1 MTELLESQ
9 FLDRLLSDKQKLKQ
23 LSIAWRHDP
32 TLDVDIVAQL
42 GPKLTDDQIAHQW
55 SAMLDRR
62 LNQLGEPELLSDSKY
77 KDWLTKLYITGV
89 HHSEQLFSHLDELE
103 GWYLLSVRN
112 MLKPQHSDLNRFRSA
127 DILQRI
133 IDGEYQQ
140 AIDSIK
146 RERELEKLKKDIR
159 EIVLIDDDKFKVSIP
174 LNYAAC
180 YRFNYTGHNSQFCT
194 GASSGRHYFVNYSD
208 DGPIV
213 TVIDKKNVNKA
224 DGKWQLHAATS
235 QIANSPQSI
244 TGASA
249 DRNFAQRYPGLLKQI
264 LAAMQARSDEIKTA
278 SIPLVGNSS
287 GYDMPKV
294 IKSFA
299 KQFPNSF
306 KSEPL
311 DEQTLLES
319 STVLTQFKDLPSA
332 EKMILPMHKAG
343 RLPHDPKLITMTK
356 LDVKRLRDK
365 IRISSNF
372 SFVIFVRGAQDL
384 GIITMGVYNNS
395 AYVYQDSLIKKE
407 SKSIGELVDWL
418 KTHIGKIVDYSIVQS
433 PSVAVQQV
441 KVKRERLKPQPQT
454 AEPIDIATTFINK
467 LKPLVVRNLERA
479 IADIKGY
486 VNTLIK
492 SSNYDRAAH
501 KIIMLKR
508 LEQKLEEIEATGD
521 YNDGFIMSKML
532 NAIHAAALYHYP
544 EHSEQGFQDR
554 PTTVYSS
561 FRNTGH
567 TIMYTPLRDS
577 TGVKQLMTDITNGD
591 VKKVGT
597 VLAFFRDELVKP

>member
-42 GPKLTDDQIAHQW
+42 GPKLTDDQIAQQW
-55 SAMLDRR
+55 SAMLDRK
-62 LNQLGEPELLSDSKY
+62 LDQLGEPELLSDSKY

-89 HHSEQLFSHLDELE
+89 HHSEQLFSRLPELE

-112 MLKPQHSDLNRFRSA
+112 MLKPQHTDLNRFKSA

-133 IDGEYQQ
+133 VDNEYQV
-140 AIDSIK
+140 AIDQIK

-194 GASSGRHYFVNYSD
+194 GASSGRSFFARYSD

-235 QIANSPQSI
+235 QIANSPQNI

-249 DRNFAQRYPGLLKQI
+249 DRTFAQRYPGLLKQI
-264 LAAMQARSDEIKTA
+264 LAAMQSQSDTIKTA
-278 SIPLVGNSS
+278 SIPLVGNAT
-287 GYDMPKV
+287 GYDMTKV

-311 DEQTLLES
+311 NEQTLLES
-319 STVLTQFKDLPSA
+319 STVLTQFKDLPGA
-332 EKMILPMHKAG
+332 APMILSMHRTGK
-343 RLPHDPKLITMTK
+343 LPYDQKLLTIPK

-365 IRISSNF
+365 IRNGHNV
-372 SFVIFVRGAQDL
+372 SFVIFVRGTQDL
-384 GIITMGVYNNS
+384 GIITMGIYNSS
-395 AYVYQDSLIKKE
+395 AYIYQDKLIKKE
-407 SKSIGELVDWL
+407 SKSVAELVTWL
-418 KTHIGKIVDYSIVQS
+418 KEHIGKIVDYNVAQA
-433 PSVAVQQV
+433 PSLAVHHI
-441 KVKRERLKPQPQT
+441 KSKRERLKPRPQT
-454 AEPIDIATTFINK
+454 TDPTTIARTFINK

-479 IADIKGY
+479 VADIKGY

-492 SSNYDRAAH
+492 GSNYDRAAS
-501 KIIMLKR
+501 KIEILKR
-508 LEQKLEEIEATGD
+508 LEKKLEEIEATGNYED
-521 YNDGFIMSKML
+521 PYIMSKML

-544 EHSEQGFQDR
+544 EHGAGGFRDQ
-554 PTTVYSS
+554 PTTITRIDSI
-561 FRNTGH
+561 R
-567 TIMYTPLRDS
+567 YTSLEDT
-577 TGVKQLMTDITNGD
+577 TGVKQLMTDITQGD
-591 VKKVGT
+591 IKKVGT
-597 VLAFFRDELVKP
+597 VLAFFRDELVKPL